1 MLPNTLAEIIIDQ
14 RYRLEELERRMENR
28 QRTGTIAEVNA
39 KDGLAR
45 VKIDTDDKSG
55 QPFLTP
61 WIPWKEVSMGAI
73 KTHFPPSVG
82 EQVKVVSE
90 SGDLTDAQIDF
101 STPSNSNERPHD
113 KEAEGVIQIGDTRL
127 LITGGKVVVKSG
139 EIILDG
145 NVHLGGEGGKLVHRK
160 GDVDS
165 DGDLAV
171 GSASKVYAV

>member
-28 QRTGTIAEVNA
+28 ERSGTIAEVDA
-39 KDGLAR
+39 KKGLAR

-61 WIPWKEVSMGAI
+61 WIPWKELSMGAI

-113 KEAEGVIQIGDTRL
+113 KDAEGVIQIGDTRL
-127 LITGGKVVVKSG
+127 LITGDKVVLKSG
-139 EIILDG
+139 TIVLDG
-145 NVHLGGEGGKLVHRK
+145 ETHLGGEGGQLLHRK
-160 GDVDS
+160 GDKDS
-165 DGDLAV
+165 DGDVAV
-171 GSASKVYAV
+171 ESATKVYAV